1 MILGRVT
8 STLRARVQ
16 IEISVGGSAWDVL
29 DAVID
34 TGFNGQLAL
43 PAETVRDLGLTLD
56 RFRRVTPAIGVSR
69 VVASGNVHLNWD
81 GEPKNVRA
89 IEAGAEPLIGMALL
103 WGNRIMIDAIEDGA
117 VSIAAIPA
125 TT

>member
-34 TGFNGQLAL
+34 TGSNGQLAL
-43 PAETVRDLGLTLD
+43 PAETARDLGLTLD

-89 IEAGAEPLIGMALL
+89 IEAGTEPLIGMALL

>member
-1 MILGRVT
+1 
-8 STLRARVQ
+8 
-16 IEISVGGSAWDVL
+16 L

-34 TGFNGQLAL
+34 TGSNGQLAL
-43 PAETVRDLGLTLD
+43 PAETARDLGLTLD

-89 IEAGAEPLIGMALL
+89 IEAGTEPLIGMALL